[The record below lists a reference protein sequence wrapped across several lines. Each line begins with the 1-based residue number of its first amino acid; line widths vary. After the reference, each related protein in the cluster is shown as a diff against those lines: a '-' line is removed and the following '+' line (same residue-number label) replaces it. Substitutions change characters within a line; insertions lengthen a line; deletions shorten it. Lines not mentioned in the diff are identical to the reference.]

1 MTLLSRLA
9 WKTEMV
15 ENDTRGFI
23 PELTLEISK
32 QIVDRIRDCFHITL
46 AQAMM
51 IKTGG
56 NSLQFA
62 KVMMSL
68 TNIETVSSTFLR
80 DLFFQEFIGN
90 ISMDLIAVDVLRE
103 APKKKHLLSLQTP
116 PVREGLGNFS
126 IHRLKA

>member
-1 MTLLSRLA
+1 MD
-9 WKTEMV
+9 K
-15 ENDTRGFI
+15 
-23 PELTLEISK
+23 LEISK